1 MTAAPVWSTTAG
13 LDDGRHIVLIH
24 GSLDRSAGML
34 KLSRRLDH
42 EFRVTRYDRRGYG
55 RSLAVGGP
63 FDIARQVDDLI
74 AVLDVSA
81 RDGGPSIMFGHSFG
95 GNVAL
100 ATAERHPDRV
110 AGVVT
115 YETPLSWLDWWP
127 SDTAGRQ
134 ATQSTGDPFDAAERF
149 MRRLVGDEVWERLP
163 SATRAARRSEGPAL
177 IGELSAVSERAPWS
191 PAAVQAPVLAMRG
204 ERCQPH
210 HRQSTA
216 AIAEWF
222 GVPPVVIEGAR
233 HFGPNT
239 HPDKV
244 AVVVSE
250 WVRGGF
256 RAP

>member
-1 MTAAPVWSTTAG
+1 MTSPAVWSSTTG

-34 KLSRRLDH
+34 KLSRRLDQ

-63 FDIARQVDDLI
+63 FDIARQVDDLM
-74 AVLDVSA
+74 AVLDA
-81 RDGGPSIMFGHSFG
+81 TAGTDGSNVLFGHSFG

-100 ATAERHPDRV
+100 AAAERHPDRV

-127 SDTAGRQ
+127 TDTAGRQ
-134 ATQSTGDPFDAAERF
+134 ATDWTGEPFEAAERF

-177 IGELSAVSERAPWS
+177 IGELSAVSQRPPWS
-191 PAAVQAPVLAMRG
+191 PAAVRAPVLAMRG

-210 HRQSTA
+210 HMQSTA
-216 AIAEWF
+216 AIADWF
-222 GVPPVVIEGAR
+222 GVTPVVIEGAR

-239 HPDKV
+239 HPDQV
-244 AVVVSE
+244 ADIVSE

-256 RAP
+256 RAA